1 MDFKHKRKKFTVYKN
16 PIIWQSSKY
25 FANITAAV
33 LLTLL
38 YSHRIFQ
45 LLRMLLAKEE
55 VPRRNWDGC
64 TGFVCLL
71 LRRAD
76 GRFRW
81 RVASSSL
88 GLIGLRVY
96 TCLNHVS
103 PHRLPYSLLLY
114 FYPFNLISFFY
125 SRKLRR
131 DLIELNMRRAL
142 ISNLL
147 PLLRKIVLHWER
159 QEDNKQ
165 KSWTI
170 IPFWKAVRYLI
181 TCDLL
186 STKPRKSQI
195 TRIHC
200 TNNGNRL
207 THNRAIFHRIRSF
220 TIVFTSM
227 YNWTLSWGKQWT

>member
-1 MDFKHKRKKFTVYKN
+1 MLAEEYMNYNERWLATKYVFQKIFVYKN
-16 PIIWQSSKY
+16 PIIWQSSRY
-25 FANITAAV
+25 FVNITSAI

-45 LLRMLLAKEE
+45 LLRILLAKKE

-64 TGFVCLL
+64 IGFVCLL
-71 LRRAD
+71 LRRAE

-96 TCLNHVS
+96 TCPQSHLFS
-103 PHRLPYSLLLY
+103 RLPYSLRLY
-114 FYPFNLISFFY
+114 FYPFYLISFFY
-125 SRKLRR
+125 SRELRR
-131 DLIELNMRRAL
+131 AVMELNMRPPL

-165 KSWTI
+165 RSWTI
-170 IPFWKAVRYLI
+170 SGRQF
-181 TCDLL
+181 
-186 STKPRKSQI
+186 
-195 TRIHC
+195 
-200 TNNGNRL
+200 
-207 THNRAIFHRIRSF
+207 AI
-220 TIVFTSM
+220 
-227 YNWTLSWGKQWT
+227 